1 MKKTLLAAAMALLTT
16 AGYAQFVS
24 QTPAG
29 GFDLNSG
36 KDYIPVYMPAP
47 QLSQIQGKIL
57 ADNNLDPD
65 QVNNS
70 LDFWI
75 DNWMGDKASKVQ
87 AYVVPEGTVEK
98 NSWGGTEYIGI
109 TPIGYKIAAGVF
121 TAHAKKYDLTR
132 LTDDHILHIGL
143 CDASAKGGMNAPQLT
158 ISFGKDAN
166 NPDFNLIVNKTGYAD
181 GKDIPVGN
189 ITRDKKWHAIEIKVG
204 DIKDDNGDIGI
215 PFTWDNNISAFVKLA
230 CADNANTI
238 LSKATYA
245 PLEPGQE
252 IADVTITE
260 LGTALAIESIFFYI
274 PETNAINDIQAS
286 AGNDVQTY
294 YDLSG
299 RRVENPANG
308 IYVVKTAKGTKKV
321 VIK

>member
-75 DNWMGDKASKVQ
+75 DDWNGKNASKVQ

-109 TPIGYKIAAGVF
+109 TPIGYYCCPLK
-121 TAHAKKYDLTR
+121 L
-132 LTDDHILHIGL
+132 
-143 CDASAKGGMNAPQLT
+143 KGSSPPYPQCRQ
-158 ISFGKDAN
+158 
-166 NPDFNLIVNKTGYAD
+166 TG
-181 GKDIPVGN
+181 
-189 ITRDKKWHAIEIKVG
+189 
-204 DIKDDNGDIGI
+204 
-215 PFTWDNNISAFVKLA
+215 
-230 CADNANTI
+230 
-238 LSKATYA
+238 
-245 PLEPGQE
+245 
-252 IADVTITE
+252 IAD
-260 LGTALAIESIFFYI
+260 SFF
-274 PETNAINDIQAS
+274 E
-286 AGNDVQTY
+286 
-294 YDLSG
+294 
-299 RRVENPANG
+299 
-308 IYVVKTAKGTKKV
+308 K
-321 VIK
+321 

>member
-57 ADNNLDPD
+57 TDNNLDPD

-75 DNWMGDKASKVQ
+75 DDWNGKNASKVQ

-109 TPIGYKIAAGVF
+109 QQCRNG
-121 TAHAKKYDLTR
+121 R
-132 LTDDHILHIGL
+132 
-143 CDASAKGGMNAPQLT
+143 
-158 ISFGKDAN
+158 
-166 NPDFNLIVNKTGYAD
+166 
-181 GKDIPVGN
+181 
-189 ITRDKKWHAIEIKVG
+189 RG
-204 DIKDDNGDIGI
+204 DIIRQIGTGI
-215 PFTWDNNISAFVKLA
+215 YRCVSAFFLA
-230 CADNANTI
+230 DACQITFQYITLYNLNVVTACQCFLQHREQIAVQLNGTDLI
-238 LSKATYA
+238 R
-245 PLEPGQE
+245 PL
-252 IADVTITE
+252 
-260 LGTALAIESIFFYI
+260 
-274 PETNAINDIQAS
+274 
-286 AGNDVQTY
+286 
-294 YDLSG
+294 
-299 RRVENPANG
+299 
-308 IYVVKTAKGTKKV
+308 
-321 VIK
+321 